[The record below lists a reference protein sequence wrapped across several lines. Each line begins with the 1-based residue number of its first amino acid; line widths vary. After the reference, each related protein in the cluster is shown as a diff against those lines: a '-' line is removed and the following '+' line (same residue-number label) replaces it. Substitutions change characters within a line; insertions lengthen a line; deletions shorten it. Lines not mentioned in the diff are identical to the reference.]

1 MKVSGHA
8 VRRPSLKRFVKSLMN
23 QSSSRFRHVFHF
35 GSFAWNLLLSAGAV
49 EYQEQQEGCSDIFSS
64 GQDELAAEQAL
75 NPGDKVGPHFADGLE
90 TEHQSCCT
98 RCAFA
103 CGLV

>member
-1 MKVSGHA
+1 M
-8 VRRPSLKRFVKSLMN
+8 L
-23 QSSSRFRHVFHF
+23 
-35 GSFAWNLLLSAGAV
+35 WNTKNNKKAAKTS
-49 EYQEQQEGCSDIFSS
+49 FSS
-64 GQDELAAEQAL
+64 GQDELAAEAL

-103 CGLV
+103 CGFV